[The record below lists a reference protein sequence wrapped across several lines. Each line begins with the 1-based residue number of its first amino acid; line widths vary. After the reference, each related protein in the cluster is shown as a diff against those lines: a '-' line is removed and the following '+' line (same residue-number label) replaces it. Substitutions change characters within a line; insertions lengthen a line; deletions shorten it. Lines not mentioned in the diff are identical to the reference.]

1 MTNNYN
7 IDLENIQKSYPT
19 LIYEESSKTLKGQI
33 RINKICN
40 DEIIKENYDILIDFK
55 NPKLPYVYEL
65 GKKVRR
71 SYEHKYSDNRLC
83 LATDIEQVLFLEEH
97 KLISRW
103 ITKYIE
109 SYFVSYEFFKRYGIY
124 PFGEYS
130 HGKAGILEFYRDYFS
145 LQDENN
151 SSKIIKYILTKK
163 YRGHDLCPC
172 GSNEKIRNCHKNIIL
187 RCKNDDNI
195 KVLSEYYRRDINEK

>member
-109 SYFVSYEFFKRYGIY
+109 SYFVSYEF
-124 PFGEYS
+124 
-130 HGKAGILEFYRDYFS
+130 L
-145 LQDENN
+145 
-151 SSKIIKYILTKK
+151 
-163 YRGHDLCPC
+163 
-172 GSNEKIRNCHKNIIL
+172 
-187 RCKNDDNI
+187 
-195 KVLSEYYRRDINEK
+195 KVWNLSFW